1 MASAHET
8 PTETPI
14 YGPGNIFDTVDDG
27 PKDEIATLREANAA
41 LQRRLRQYNSASV
54 VGEAVYVCMY
64 TYVCMYVRMYVYTY
78 VCMYVCMYVR
88 IYVFMYSVQ
97 TLISPPQVHIHTHT
111 L

>member
-1 MASAHET
+1 MC
-8 PTETPI
+8 
-14 YGPGNIFDTVDDG
+14 
-27 PKDEIATLREANAA
+27 A

-54 VGEAVYVCMY
+54 VGAAVYVCM
-64 TYVCMYVRMYVYTY
+64 YVCMYVRMYVYTY

-97 TLISPPQVHIHTHT
+97 TLISPPQVHTHTHT